1 MTGGTLA
8 VGPVTEKVSVL
19 HCVCSETGGFPVAEV
34 VDPPISL
41 ATELVR
47 VFGPAIM
54 NVFMSIRSC

>member
-8 VGPVTEKVSVL
+8 AGPVTEKVSVL
-19 HCVCSETGGFPVAEV
+19 HCVCSETGFPVAEV
-34 VDPPISL
+34 VEPPISL